1 VQIGT
6 GAKLSEVSM
15 DEARRIAS
23 VAHIALDDEKLERVR
38 LELTRLS
45 DCLAELEQLDTSDV
59 EPTAYVITAINIC
72 REDESIPGM
81 PSELIVQNAPDS
93 VEGFIRVPAFM
104 EEE

>member
-1 VQIGT
+1 MGT
-6 GAKLSEVSM
+6 GAKLPEVSI

-23 VAHIALDDEKLERVR
+23 VAHISLDDEKLERVR
-38 LELTRLS
+38 LELTRLG
-45 DCLAELEQLDTSDV
+45 DCLVELEQLDTSDV
-59 EPTAYVITAINIC
+59 EATTYVISAINIC

-81 PSELIVQNAPDS
+81 PSELIVQNAPHS